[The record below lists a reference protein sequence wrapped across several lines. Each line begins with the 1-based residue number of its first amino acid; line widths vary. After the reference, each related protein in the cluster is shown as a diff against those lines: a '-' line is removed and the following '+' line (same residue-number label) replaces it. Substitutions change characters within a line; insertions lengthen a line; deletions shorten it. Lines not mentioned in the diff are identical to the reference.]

1 MIWAQVYVSFS
12 RSGNFRLDNTR
23 ASALPFRHVNPVKK
37 NGTALPLTGPP
48 GTLAKY
54 RMNSSSSHDSILKA
68 TLILTNHPFV
78 KGVNSSYCRFKYKFS
93 QDGIYTLSHPPARQ
107 SSWALNGY
115 YWELQIPAS
124 YPLTWMFSW
133 FCNTH
138 RRSSISIQLR
148 SNWKSTCACTCTHC
162 AHSRYLWL
170 GLLPW
175 RLLILLC

>member
-115 YWELQIPAS
+115 YWELQIPECLYQVES
-124 YPLTWMFSW
+124 NMFS
-133 FCNTH
+133 FLKKKH
-138 RRSSISIQLR
+138 
-148 SNWKSTCACTCTHC
+148 AF
-162 AHSRYLWL
+162 A
-170 GLLPW
+170 
-175 RLLILLC
+175 LITLESEVGSLAQKYQKAPR